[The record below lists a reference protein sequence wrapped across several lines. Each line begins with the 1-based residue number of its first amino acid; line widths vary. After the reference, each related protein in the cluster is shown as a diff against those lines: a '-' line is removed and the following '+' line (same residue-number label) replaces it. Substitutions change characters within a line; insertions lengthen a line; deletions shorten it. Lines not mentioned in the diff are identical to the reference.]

1 MSKDE
6 GTDRDDDVILPPAVM
21 QRAQSS
27 GPAAMRWVRELRGIV
42 AGLERDWRIRV
53 GRALDGGSEAFV
65 AQAVT
70 QRGELAILKV
80 RMPHDDAFVHEV
92 NVLAAAAGRGYPRL
106 LKRDDARSAILIE
119 RLGPSL
125 ESLRLPVDEQI
136 RITCETLHEAWIPIG
151 PDLGLPT
158 CAEKAAWLEQFIV
171 ETWNTLRKPCSI
183 AVIDRARAFCEERRR
198 EFDPN
203 DAVLVHG
210 DAHPA
215 NTLSVL
221 GGGARRFKLV
231 DPDGLYGDRA
241 YDLAIPMRGWSGEL
255 LAGDALELGR
265 RRCAYLQELTG
276 ADADAIWQ
284 WGFIERVSTGL
295 ALMVH
300 GSREEGLEML
310 AVAERW
316 S

>member
-1 MSKDE
+1 
-6 GTDRDDDVILPPAVM
+6 
-21 QRAQSS
+21 
-27 GPAAMRWVRELRGIV
+27 
-42 AGLERDWRIRV
+42 
-53 GRALDGGSEAFV
+53 
-65 AQAVT
+65 
-70 QRGELAILKV
+70 
-80 RMPHDDAFVHEV
+80 
-92 NVLAAAAGRGYPRL
+92 
-106 LKRDDARSAILIE
+106 
-119 RLGPSL
+119 
-125 ESLRLPVDEQI
+125 
-136 RITCETLHEAWIPIG
+136 
-151 PDLGLPT
+151 
-158 CAEKAAWLEQFIV
+158 
-171 ETWNTLRKPCSI
+171 
-183 AVIDRARAFCEERRR
+183 
-198 EFDPN
+198 
-203 DAVLVHG
+203 
-210 DAHPA
+210 
-215 NTLSVL
+215 VL

-300 GSREEGLEML
+300 GGREEGLEML